1 MSGLISSITGQIQK
15 KLPDVVT
22 MGADKTGATEC
33 HSIFETA
40 ISSGKLTII
49 PAGTYKMRLSKSA
62 RFGRVLP
69 EIMNVPNFTGIR
81 IHGGTTAEDSHGCLL
96 VGINEV
102 KGKVLKSQITLAK
115 LLMVLTNSG
124 ESEFT
129 IIINRL

>member
-1 MSGLISSITGQIQK
+1 MILTVNTIAQK
-15 KLPDVVT
+15 KTYTVSRLLIDGEYFCDVLEDTVR
-22 MGADKTGATEC
+22 TGPKVWG
-33 HSIFETA
+33 ETA
-40 ISSGKLTII
+40 I

-69 EIMNVPNFTGIR
+69 EILNVPNFTGIR

-102 KGKVLKSQITLAK
+102 KGKVLKSQIALAK

>member
-1 MSGLISSITGQIQK
+1 MILTVNAIAQK
-15 KLPDVVT
+15 KTYTVSRLLIDGEYFCDVLEDTVR
-22 MGADKTGATEC
+22 TGPKVWG
-33 HSIFETA
+33 ETA
-40 ISSGKLTII
+40 I
-49 PAGTYKMRLSKSA
+49 PAGTYKMRLSLSA

-69 EIMNVPNFTGIR
+69 EILNVPDFTGIR
-81 IHGGTTAEDSHGCLL
+81 MHGGTTAEDSHGCLL

-124 ESEFT
+124 EPEFT

>member
-1 MSGLISSITGQIQK
+1 MILTVNSIAQK
-15 KLPDVVT
+15 KTYTVSRLLIDGEYFCDVLEDTVRK
-22 MGADKTGATEC
+22 GPKVWG
-33 HSIFETA
+33 ETA
-40 ISSGKLTII
+40 I
-49 PAGTYKMRLSKSA
+49 PAGTYKMRLSLSA

-69 EIMNVPNFTGIR
+69 EILNVPDFTGIR
-81 IHGGTTAEDSHGCLL
+81 MHGGTTAEDSHGCLL

-124 ESEFT
+124 EPEFT

>member
-1 MSGLISSITGQIQK
+1 MILTVNTIAQK
-15 KLPDVVT
+15 KTYTVSRLLIDGEYFCDVLEDTVR
-22 MGADKTGATEC
+22 TGPKVWG
-33 HSIFETA
+33 ETA
-40 ISSGKLTII
+40 I

-69 EIMNVPNFTGIR
+69 EILNVPNFTGIR

-115 LLMVLTNSG
+115 LLMVMTNSG

>member
-1 MSGLISSITGQIQK
+1 MILIVNTIAQK
-15 KLPDVVT
+15 KTYTLSRLLIDGEYFCDVLEDTVR
-22 MGADKTGATEC
+22 TGPKVWG
-33 HSIFETA
+33 ETA
-40 ISSGKLTII
+40 I

-69 EIMNVPNFTGIR
+69 EILNVPNFTGIR

-115 LLMVLTNSG
+115 LIVLMQNCKEQELTI
-124 ESEFT
+124 E
-129 IIINRL
+129 INRL

>member
-1 MSGLISSITGQIQK
+1 MILTVNSIAQK
-15 KLPDVVT
+15 KTYTVSRLLIDGEYFCDVLEDTVR
-22 MGADKTGATEC
+22 TGPKVWG
-33 HSIFETA
+33 ETA
-40 ISSGKLTII
+40 I
-49 PAGTYKMRLSKSA
+49 PEGTYKMRLSKSA

-69 EIMNVPNFTGIR
+69 EILNVPNFTGIR

-115 LLMVLTNSG
+115 LLMVMTNSG

>member
-1 MSGLISSITGQIQK
+1 MILTVNTIAQK
-15 KLPDVVT
+15 KTYTVSRLLIDGEYFCDVLEDTVR
-22 MGADKTGATEC
+22 TGPKVWG
-33 HSIFETA
+33 ETA
-40 ISSGKLTII
+40 I

-69 EIMNVPNFTGIR
+69 EILNVPNFTGIR

>member
-1 MSGLISSITGQIQK
+1 MNLTVNTVAQK
-15 KLPDVVT
+15 KTYTVSRLLIDGEYFCDVLEDTVR
-22 MGADKTGATEC
+22 TGPKVWG
-33 HSIFETA
+33 ETA
-40 ISSGKLTII
+40 I

-69 EIMNVPNFTGIR
+69 EILNVPNFTGIR

-115 LLMVLTNSG
+115 LLAILENSG
-124 ESEFT
+124 LSEFE
-129 IIINRL
+129 IEIVRL